1 MSSITYL
8 STGFRRQRGADKKNE
23 KPLAAR
29 TGETAGSVVRQ
40 KLAALRT
47 KRVTGF
53 FRAKAEQRAGMRAL
67 TSAVGPSNGGGAVLA
82 ALRSLR
88 RRAMGFFSRK
98 SDTLADL
105 GDGSPK
111 KKQRRRFLAALLNNK
126 NSVKSAMHSV
136 FSSVFGHSR
145 REQHIEKVARQERQ
159 RHVRVYFRVCQALVL
174 LGRTTIA
181 SAHKRQRREAV
192 TQLAQELVDQ
202 LLDEQSRALAR
213 KFVATREQERL
224 TSNARVI
231 QRFWRRVKRKQQ
243 AERDAKTRLLVL
255 LKEMPSRLQQRRQD
269 QQRRLETAHEVSTH
283 ASALYLHRAAQRLGV
298 RLIQRVWRGHRARSR
313 ARRLRDEKWQK
324 FVRRRQRERV
334 RDACTALLAPSEMER
349 TRRKELEARRLARQ
363 QETPQLPPP
372 RRDETHRHH
381 QRRRGER
388 VTLLEPLPLHTRP
401 PRVSSLTGARV
412 QCVPFSR
419 FEKIVAQEAR
429 VNLSNVWVAIPVAH
443 HEAQPDEEETAR
455 LISSGGSGL
464 SPLLVGKGRRRKK
477 GGLQTQYDWVPAHL
491 LQSQE
496 EREAIA
502 TRRRQRTASPSA
514 ARSILLP
521 SEEASRHHLPN

>member
-1 MSSITYL
+1 ML
-8 STGFRRQRGADKKNE
+8 
-23 KPLAAR
+23 
-29 TGETAGSVVRQ
+29 
-40 KLAALRT
+40 LAALRT
-47 KRVTGF
+47 KRATGF
-53 FRAKAEQRAGMRAL
+53 FRAKAEQRAGVRAL
-67 TSAVGPSNGGGAVLA
+67 TSARSSSGGGAVLA
-82 ALRSLR
+82 VLRSLR

-98 SDTLADL
+98 SDTVAAL

-111 KKQRRRFLAALLNNK
+111 KKQRRRFFAALLNSK
-126 NSVKSAMHSV
+126 DSVKSAMHSA

-145 REQHIEKVARQERQ
+145 REQRIEKATRQ
-159 RHVRVYFRVCQALVL
+159 RHVRVYFRVCRALAL
-174 LGRTTIA
+174 LGRTAIA
-181 SAHKRQRREAV
+181 SAHKRQRREAAA
-192 TQLAQELVDQ
+192 QLAQEVVDQ
-202 LLDEQSRALAR
+202 LLDEQPRALAR
-213 KFVATREQERL
+213 KFVAAREQERV

-243 AERDAKTRLLVL
+243 AEREAKTRLLVL

-269 QQRRLETAHEVSTH
+269 QQRRLETTHEVSTH
-283 ASALYLHRAAQRLGV
+283 ASALYLHRAAQCLGV
-298 RLIQRVWRGHRARSR
+298 RLIQRVWRGHRARER
-313 ARRLRDEKWQK
+313 VRRLRDEKWQR

-334 RDACTALLAPSEMER
+334 RNACTVLLAPSEMER

-363 QETPQLPPP
+363 QETPLLPPP
-372 RRDETHRHH
+372 RRDETRRHH

-443 HEAQPDEEETAR
+443 HEAQPDEEETDR
-455 LISSGGSGL
+455 LMSSGDSEL
-464 SPLLVGKGRRRKK
+464 SPSLVGKGRRRRK

-491 LQSQE
+491 LQSKE
-496 EREAIA
+496 EREALA

-521 SEEASRHHLPN
+521 GEGASRLHLPN